1 MTTKY
6 QLFTNLQYLPETPGY
21 MELLNIPAKD
31 RQKLIRKRWEEQGGV
46 EKIQIDPLLLHKIQT
61 KPKIPR
67 FNSGNRK
74 PRVPKPKVAISQV
87 SSPLEQ
93 PASLQSALTGRS
105 ESPIKETPAEEE
117 KYDSPIEQSFSN
129 LSMQS
134 REPPRRIVKESAF
147 KVYPWKPEVRIYA
160 PSS

>member
-87 SSPLEQ
+87 TSPLE
-93 PASLQSALTGRS
+93 PSR
-105 ESPIKETPAEEE
+105 KEEIPKPMKIEHAEER
-117 KYDSPIEQSFSN
+117 KHDSPRASPIEEPFSN
-129 LSMQS
+129 LSVS
-134 REPPRRIVKESAF
+134 EPPPPRRIVKESAF